1 MELVLQMEIVLLILL
16 KKEFVQLMVH
26 HVFWELPVHLIQL
39 KQHAQLDPMVFHVS
53 IVSLLAQQQETNHA
67 DLKIVLIYWEHQMIN
82 VSDNLALNNVSQMVK
97 HVSVKEHVHHIRI
110 KSHALLEDQTI
121 QDVSS
126 LLPQQQLI
134 H

>member
-1 MELVLQMEIVLLILL
+1 
-16 KKEFVQLMVH
+16 
-26 HVFWELPVHLIQL
+26 
-39 KQHAQLDPMVFHVS
+39 
-53 IVSLLAQQQETNHA
+53 
-67 DLKIVLIYWEHQMIN
+67 MIN
-82 VSDNLALNNVSQMVK
+82 VLDKSITENVFQMVK

-110 KSHALLEDQTI
+110 KSHVLLEDQTI